1 MCYLFNF
8 SIKFV
13 IWLLR
18 NQLYAYKYVM
28 FSIFVVF
35 RDNYEK
41 RFPEL
46 DSLVPTPLEYMRT
59 VKELGND
66 LDKYKNN
73 EALQQVKTPC
83 PC

>member
-1 MCYLFNF
+1 MKSHYYISC
-8 SIKFV
+8 
-13 IWLLR
+13 
-18 NQLYAYKYVM
+18 
-28 FSIFVVF
+28 

-73 EALQQVKTPC
+73 EALQQVIILKNYTI
-83 PC
+83 